1 VSGFYLDRL
10 RHVLGLLAAAIV
22 AAAVSGIGGVII
34 AKLDRLSRNLAF
46 IATLMD
52 SNVGFIAADNPHA
65 NRLTVHIL
73 AAVAEHERGAISE
86 RTKAALAAAKRRG
99 VKLGGP
105 RASPQPARPPSRFY
119 RQKFLNRSGAS
130 SVYRTVCWMFLC
142 PSHACSA
149 RVSWPALARA

>member
-52 SNVGFIAADNPHA
+52 
-65 NRLTVHIL
+65 
-73 AAVAEHERGAISE
+73 
-86 RTKAALAAAKRRG
+86 
-99 VKLGGP
+99 
-105 RASPQPARPPSRFY
+105 
-119 RQKFLNRSGAS
+119 
-130 SVYRTVCWMFLC
+130 
-142 PSHACSA
+142 
-149 RVSWPALARA
+149 